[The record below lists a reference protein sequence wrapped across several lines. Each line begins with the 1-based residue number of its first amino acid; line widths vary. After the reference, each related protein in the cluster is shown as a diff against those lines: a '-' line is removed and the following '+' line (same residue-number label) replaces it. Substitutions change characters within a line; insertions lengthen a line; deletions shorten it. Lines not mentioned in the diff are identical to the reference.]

1 MRPRRLLAR
10 FALAAAA
17 TLFAL
22 AVLELGLRLVGW
34 SHPNFYR
41 PDPVRGWELR
51 PGAAGRWRQ
60 EGDARVRINRDGLRD
75 EEHPTAK
82 PPRELRIALLG
93 DSMVE
98 ALQVPRD
105 RTFWELVERRL
116 EGCEALRGRRVEV
129 LNFGVSGY
137 GTAQELL
144 TLRHEVWKY
153 RPDLVLLGF
162 YAGNDVRNNHRPLEQ
177 DPLRPYFEL
186 KGDPPRLVLDASFRD
201 SGGYRFRRSAPGRL
215 LYGLLD
221 ASRVLQLGKQAK
233 SALDGWVGAWK
244 ARKSTRG
251 EAALQEL
258 GLDNAVYAPPADA
271 EWLQAWRVTEALI
284 RQMHREARARGTR
297 FAMVTLT
304 TPIQVDPDAAKR
316 RAFAARLG
324 VRDLFAP
331 ERRLAAFARRE
342 GIPLLPLAPDLQRH
356 AARTGTYLHGFP
368 NTPPGEGHWNPE
380 GHRVAGNRIAEWLCR
395 EVLSRAG
402 GAHAP

>member
-22 AVLELGLRLVGW
+22 AALELGLRLVGW

-60 EGDARVRINRDGLRD
+60 EGDAPVRINRDGLRD
-75 EEHPTAK
+75 EEHPLAK

-116 EGCEALRGRRVEV
+116 EGCEPLRGRRVEV

-177 DPLRPYFEL
+177 DPLRPYFTL
-186 KGDPPRLVLDASFRD
+186 AGDPPRLTLDASFRD

-233 SALDGWVGAWK
+233 SALDGLVGAWK

-271 EWLQAWRVTEALI
+271 QWRQAWRTTEALI
-284 RQMHREARARGTR
+284 RQMHREARAHGAR
-297 FAMVTLT
+297 FAVVTLT
-304 TPIQVDPDAAKR
+304 TPIQVDPDAGKR
-316 RAFAARLG
+316 RAFARRLG

-342 GIPLLPLAPDLQRH
+342 GFPLLPLAPDLQRH
-356 AARTGTYLHGFP
+356 AARTGAYLHGFP
-368 NTPPGEGHWNPE
+368 NTPPGEGHWNFE
-380 GHRVAGNRIAEWLCR
+380 GHRVAGNRVAEWLCR
-395 EVLSRAG
+395 EVL
-402 GAHAP
+402 

>member
-22 AVLELGLRLVGW
+22 AALELGLRLVGW

-60 EGDARVRINRDGLRD
+60 EGDAPVRINRDGLRD
-75 EEHPTAK
+75 EEHPLAK

-116 EGCEALRGRRVEV
+116 EGCEPLRGRRVEV

-162 YAGNDVRNNHRPLEQ
+162 YAGNDVRNNHQPLEQ
-177 DPLRPYFEL
+177 DPLRPYFTL
-186 KGDPPRLVLDASFRD
+186 AGDPPRLVLDASFRD
-201 SGGYRFRRSAPGRL
+201 SRGYRLRRSAPGRL
-215 LYGLLD
+215 LYGVLD
-221 ASRVLQLGKQAK
+221 ASRALQLGKQAK
-233 SALDGWVGAWK
+233 SALDGLVGSWK

-271 EWLQAWRVTEALI
+271 EWRQAWRTTEALI
-284 RQMHREARARGTR
+284 RQMHREARAHGAR
-297 FAMVTLT
+297 FAVVTLT
-304 TPIQVDPDAAKR
+304 TPIQVDPDAGKR

-331 ERRLAAFARRE
+331 ERRLAVFARRE
-342 GIPLLPLAPDLQRH
+342 GFPLLPLAPDLQRH
-356 AARTGTYLHGFP
+356 AARTGAYLHGFP

-380 GHRVAGNRIAEWLCR
+380 GHRVAGNRIALWLCR
-395 EVLSRAG
+395 EVLAG
-402 GAHAP
+402 G

>member
-1 MRPRRLLAR
+1 MKTRRLLAR

-22 AVLELGLRLVGW
+22 AALELGLRLVGW

-60 EGDARVRINRDGLRD
+60 EGDAPVRINRDGLRD
-75 EEHPTAK
+75 EEHPPAK

-116 EGCEALRGRRVEV
+116 EGCEPLRGRRVEV

-177 DPLRPYFEL
+177 DPLRPYFTLE
-186 KGDPPRLVLDASFRD
+186 GDPPRLVLDDSFRQ
-201 SGGYRFRRSAPGRL
+201 SRGYRFRRSAPGRL

-221 ASRVLQLGKQAK
+221 ASRALQLGKQAK

-251 EAALQEL
+251 EAVLQEL

-271 EWLQAWRVTEALI
+271 EWRQAWRATEALI
-284 RQMHREARARGTR
+284 RQMHREARAHGAR
-297 FAMVTLT
+297 FSVVTLT

-342 GIPLLPLAPDLQRH
+342 GFPLLPLAPDLQRH
-356 AARTGTYLHGFP
+356 AVRTGAYLHGFP
-368 NTPPGEGHWNPE
+368 NTPPGEGHWNAE
-380 GHRVAGNRIAEWLCR
+380 GHRVAGNRIALWLCR
-395 EVLSRAG
+395 EVLAG
-402 GAHAP
+402 G

>member
-10 FALAAAA
+10 FVLAAAA

-22 AVLELGLRLVGW
+22 AALELGLRLVGW

-60 EGDARVRINRDGLRD
+60 EGDAPVRINRDGLRD

-116 EGCEALRGRRVEV
+116 EGCEGLRGRRVEV

-162 YAGNDVRNNHRPLEQ
+162 YAGNDVRNNYEPLDQ
-177 DPLRPYFEL
+177 DPLRPYFTLAGE
-186 KGDPPRLVLDASFRD
+186 PPRLVLDASFRE
-201 SGGYRFRRSAPGRL
+201 SRGYRLRRSAPGRL

-221 ASRVLQLGKQAK
+221 ASRALQLGKQAK
-233 SALDGWVGAWK
+233 SALDGLVGAWK

-258 GLDNAVYAPPADA
+258 GLDNAVYAPPAGA
-271 EWLQAWRVTEALI
+271 EWREAWRTTEALI
-284 RQMHREARARGTR
+284 RQMRREARAHGAR
-297 FAMVTLT
+297 FAVVTLT

-342 GIPLLPLAPDLQRH
+342 GFPLLPLAPDLQRH
-356 AARTGTYLHGFP
+356 AARTGAYLHGFP
-368 NTPPGEGHWNPE
+368 NTPPGEGHWNFE
-380 GHRVAGNRIAEWLCR
+380 GHRVAGNRIALWLCR
-395 EVLSRAG
+395 EVLAG
-402 GAHAP
+402 G

>member
-22 AVLELGLRLVGW
+22 AALELGLRLVGW

-60 EGDARVRINRDGLRD
+60 EGDAPVRINRDGLRD
-75 EEHPTAK
+75 EEHPLAK

-116 EGCEALRGRRVEV
+116 EGCEPLRGRRVEV

-177 DPLRPYFEL
+177 DPLRPYFTL
-186 KGDPPRLVLDASFRD
+186 AGDPPRLVLDASFRD
-201 SGGYRFRRSAPGRL
+201 SRGYRLRRSAPGRL

-221 ASRVLQLGKQAK
+221 ASRALQLGKQAK
-233 SALDGWVGAWK
+233 SALDGLVGAWK

-271 EWLQAWRVTEALI
+271 EWRQAWRTTEALI
-284 RQMHREARARGTR
+284 RQMNREARAHGAR
-297 FAMVTLT
+297 FAVVTLT
-304 TPIQVDPDAAKR
+304 TPIQVDPDAGKR

-342 GIPLLPLAPDLQRH
+342 GFLLLPLAPDLQRH
-356 AARTGTYLHGFP
+356 AARTGAYLHGFP

-380 GHRVAGNRIAEWLCR
+380 GHRVAGNRIALWLCR
-395 EVLSRAG
+395 EVLAG
-402 GAHAP
+402 G